1 MQSYTILSKTV
12 MIYGNFCTFTLQIS
26 GRMKIAVL
34 LTVYNRVEKTV
45 RCLNSLF
52 RSIGE
57 TDGISFDIFMTDDGS
72 TDGTEEEIKSLFPK
86 DNIYLLK
93 GDGNLFWN
101 GGMINSWKAALKT
114 NGYDGYLWLNND
126 TEILPNLW
134 NELKEADCYSKSHY
148 GQGGIYVGSTC
159 DKGKKRLTYGGFIF
173 TDRWILKDKFV
184 IPNGTFQ
191 NCQCAHGNVTYV
203 SQDVVDKLGILCE
216 KYVHGGS
223 DHDYT
228 YCAYKRGLPVFVL
241 RDFVGICENDH
252 DEYVDR
258 DAFNKMN
265 LKDRIRFLNSPMGYN
280 LKNTLLFQQRCF
292 PYRYPFV
299 WFLGYMKAIFPK
311 SSSRFYKYF
320 RNR

>member
-1 MQSYTILSKTV
+1 
-12 MIYGNFCTFTLQIS
+12 
-26 GRMKIAVL
+26 MKIAVL
-34 LTVYNRVEKTV
+34 LTIYNRVEKTV

-72 TDGTEEEIKSLFPK
+72 TDGTEEKIKSSLPK

-101 GGMINSWKAALKT
+101 GGMINSWKAALKK
-114 NGYDGYLWLNND
+114 GGFDGYLWLNND
-126 TEILPNLW
+126 TEVLPNLW
-134 NELKEADCYSKSHY
+134 DELKEADRYSKSHY

-159 DKGKKRLTYGGFIF
+159 DKEKTRFTYGGFIF
-173 TDRWILKDKFV
+173 TDKWILKDKFV

-203 SQDVVDKLGILCE
+203 SQDIVDKQGILYD
-216 KYVHGGS
+216 KYLHGGS

-228 YCAYKRGLPVFVL
+228 YCAFKRGLPVFVL

-252 DEYVDR
+252 NVDKDR
-258 DAFNKMN
+258 AEFFKMN
-265 LKDRIRFLNSPMGYN
+265 LKDRINYLNSPMGFN
-280 LKNTLLFQQRCF
+280 LKNTLLFQKRCF

-311 SSSRFYKYF
+311 IFTRLYLYL
-320 RNR
+320 RNRV